1 MSASTTNLSP
11 KNSTAASVFTK
22 QLRANLQTYAL
33 IMALIVIWIIFD
45 IATGGLYLS
54 AQNFSNLFR
63 QMTVTAFLSVGMVL
77 VIVTGGIDLSVG
89 RLAGWVS
96 VWVAYFQANIWNH
109 VLPEQQVLTTI
120 LSVLVGL
127 GIGTIYGIAQGYIIA
142 YLNVTAFIVTLG
154 SMWILNGL
162 ILIRTGGKTIPS
174 NQPLFSKIG
183 QGYLPDWAGWI
194 LAGLV
199 VALLF
204 YMMFTSRR
212 RKVKFGFEVPS
223 FTLDLA
229 KTIFF
234 SLLVVGF
241 VFYVNQYS
249 GVSNPVLILAFFAVV
264 VSYVSNNTRFG
275 RYAYAIGGNREAARL
290 SGININKNIFMI
302 FVLMGFLCGVS
313 GVVMAS
319 YLGYG
324 TIAAGS
330 GYELYAIAACI
341 LGGTSTLGGVGTIS
355 GAMIGALVLASL
367 TNGLQIMNVASS
379 WQYVL
384 NGVVLVVAVLADVYL
399 KKNR

>member
-96 VWVAYFQANIWNH
+96 VWVAFFQANIWNH

-199 VALLF
+199 VVLLF
-204 YMMFTSRR
+204 YMMFSSRR
-212 RKVKFGFEVPS
+212 RKVKFGFETPS
-223 FTLDLA
+223 FTLDLT

-249 GVSNPVLILAFFAVV
+249 GVSNPVLILALFAVV

-290 SGININKNIFMI
+290 SGINIKRNIFMI

-313 GVVMAS
+313 GIVLAS
-319 YLGYG
+319 YVGYG
-324 TIAAGS
+324 TISAGG
-330 GYELYAIAACI
+330 GYELDAIAACI
-341 LGGTSTLGGVGTIS
+341 LGGTSTLGGIGTIF
-355 GAMIGALVLASL
+355 GAMVGSLIMASL
-367 TNGLQIMNVASS
+367 TNGLQIMNVTAA

-384 NGVVLVVAVLADVYL
+384 KGLVLVLAVYADVYF
-399 KKNR
+399 KRNR